1 MSFGKLLSCSEA
13 YLPLGISGISCNTV
27 SYSGGQGAVD
37 LVRQVLSWETVV
49 VALTVLFLVL
59 FIVNEPHHSSL
70 SSSFP
75 SSPGQGQDS
84 SGFALVFLSQGVGR
98 GAMGGW
104 GQADLPQSWIPWEIL
119 PFNTNFKPDPNS
131 PPPLLS
137 FAVLCIWA
145 LTFPHSSSACVD
157 EALCCGFWP

>member
-37 LVRQVLSWETVV
+37 LVRQMLSRETVV

-59 FIVNEPHHSSL
+59 FIVNESHHSSL
-70 SSSFP
+70 TSSFP

-98 GAMGGW
+98 EAMGGW
-104 GQADLPQSWIPWEIL
+104 GQADLPQCWIPWEIL
-119 PFNTNFKPDPNS
+119 PFNTNLKPAPK
-131 PPPLLS
+131 PPPPPHFCLLLC
-137 FAVLCIWA
+137 FASG
-145 LTFPHSSSACVD
+145 P
-157 EALCCGFWP
+157 